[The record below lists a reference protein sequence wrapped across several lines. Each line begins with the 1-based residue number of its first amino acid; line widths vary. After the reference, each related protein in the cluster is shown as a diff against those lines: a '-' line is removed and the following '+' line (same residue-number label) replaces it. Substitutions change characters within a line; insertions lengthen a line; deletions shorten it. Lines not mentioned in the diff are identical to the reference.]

1 MPRSIILFYDLLS
14 PFAHIA
20 IKCLPELPEDVTIV
34 PKPVLLGAILSHW
47 GQRGPAEIEPKRLHT
62 YRQATHLAGRYGV
75 RLQFPP
81 RHPFNPLAALRLLA
95 GAEADVGTVERAFD
109 FVFGQGRAADTP
121 EDLEAFAGFV
131 GLVADRAADDT
142 AKAQLRANTDEAISL
157 GVFGVPT
164 FVADGRAGPELF
176 WGVDSFDML
185 TDWLADD
192 TLFDREPYAGL
203 ADVTVGIARK

>member
-1 MPRSIILFYDLLS
+1 MQRDITFFYDLLS

-20 IKCLPELPEDVTIV
+20 IKRLPELPQHVAVV

-62 YRQATHLAGRYGV
+62 YRQATHLAARYGV

-95 GAEADVGTVERAFD
+95 GAEADLKTVERAFD
-109 FVFGQGRAADTP
+109 FVFGTGRAVDTP
-121 EDLEAFAGFV
+121 EDVEAFADFV
-131 GLVADRAADDT
+131 GISAEMAIDDN
-142 AKAQLRANTDEAISL
+142 AKARLRANTDEAIAL

-164 FVADGRAGPELF
+164 FACEGRERTELF

-185 TDWLADD
+185 KDWLADD
-192 TLFDREPYAGL
+192 TLFERDPYAAL
-203 ADVTVGIARK
+203 TAVRVGIARK